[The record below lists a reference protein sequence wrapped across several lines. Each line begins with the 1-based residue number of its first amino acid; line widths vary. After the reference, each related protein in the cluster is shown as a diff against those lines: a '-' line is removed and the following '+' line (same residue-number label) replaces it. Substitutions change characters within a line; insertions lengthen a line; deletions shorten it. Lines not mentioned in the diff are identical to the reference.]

1 MSECPRDGRPADV
14 CLTQPQ
20 ALHQLIA
27 LLPQGRAWTTNAET
41 PVRLGVLGAVA
52 ATWAFL
58 EKRLCAARLEFFCHL
73 KSETEDLWLADYG
86 LPDDCDPYPDL
97 CAKVAA
103 VGGTRCDYYVD
114 IAARAGWAIECV
126 ERACGGLAG
135 RARAGCTVAGLGA
148 RQSELYLRVNLS
160 RSPAYSRGYRTPP
173 LAGRLR
179 AGQPLACPPDISA
192 LKCLLERV
200 VHAHVLIVYEPW
212 FEPGDMGAANG
223 WLVPALAA

>member
-1 MSECPRDGRPADV
+1 MTCEPPARVEDV

-20 ALHQLIA
+20 ALDALIA
-27 LLPQGRAWTTNAET
+27 LLPRGRAWTTTAET
-41 PVRLGVLGAVA
+41 PVRRA
-52 ATWAFL
+52 ALNAIASLWAFI
-58 EKRLCAARLEFFCHL
+58 EARICAARLEFFCQTH
-73 KSETEDLWLADYG
+73 SETHDLWLADYG
-86 LPDDCDPYPDL
+86 LPDDCDPFPDL

-135 RARAGCTVAGLGA
+135 HARAGCSVTGLGP

-160 RSPAYSRGYRTPP
+160 QSPAYSSGYRTPP

-179 AGQPLACPPDISA
+179 AGQPLACPPDLSP

-200 VHAHVLIVYEPW
+200 VHAHVLIIYEPY
-212 FEPGDMGAANG
+212 FEPDDMRAAVG